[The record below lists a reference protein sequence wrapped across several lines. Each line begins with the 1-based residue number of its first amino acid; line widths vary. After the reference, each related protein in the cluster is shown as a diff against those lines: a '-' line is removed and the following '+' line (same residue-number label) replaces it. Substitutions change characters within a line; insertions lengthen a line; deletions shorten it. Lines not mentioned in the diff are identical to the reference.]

1 MVMMAR
7 LLLLLLLLLRVQA
20 PAGFN
25 GVAACFQSVSRT
37 SHGHADALVVQAAYG
52 EKTAENTEFLWP
64 WSVMVHSPVSVRQ
77 ILAVLS
83 LDAVRTSPLSVLNT
97 AECTRCKTVL
107 DTMASWCT
115 RRCLCARP

>member
-1 MVMMAR
+1 MLLLLLRLLLRLLLLLRLGKIVWRIAMMVMMAR

-77 ILAVLS
+77 ILTALS
-83 LDAVRTSPLSVLNT
+83 FF
-97 AECTRCKTVL
+97 
-107 DTMASWCT
+107 
-115 RRCLCARP
+115 

>member
-1 MVMMAR
+1 MMVMMAR

-77 ILAVLS
+77 ILTALS
-83 LDAVRTSPLSVLNT
+83 FF
-97 AECTRCKTVL
+97 
-107 DTMASWCT
+107 
-115 RRCLCARP
+115 